1 MRNRPRRHRPPG
13 DLATGIILFL
23 VFLAIGV
30 RW

>member
-1 MRNRPRRHRPPG
+1 MRNRRHHRPPG
-13 DLATGIILFL
+13 DLATAVILFL